1 MTARGRF
8 VFDADTAQANASLNR
23 TNKAALGVGDS
34 FMKSLGPLAKM
45 ATAAGAI
52 AAVSGVVLKVWT
64 EITEQMDAAAGRI
77 TSAAQARARLLS
89 LAPDTAGV
97 QRLSGAVSDTQRE
110 TGINESE
117 AANFQFQ
124 LESLGLGEN
133 RKDLAQVFN
142 LGQDATAVA
151 TAVSR
156 IRKVFGEEAGAVND
170 LVNKLFAGAQT
181 SEVGIDEFGETIA
194 RVGSIIQATGTPLD
208 DLIATFSQLGGKEI
222 RELATNVKALG
233 TAAVKSG
240 ETGGIIKFVE
250 KLGGQDLNN
259 KQLQKKLG
267 SVEAFEAFRLIQG
280 QLGNLPGAR
289 SSISDAVE
297 NNVVGQRLGL
307 VDADGRVGAAQR
319 LAQQQA
325 RTTLQQDAVYGERG
339 AQNQQFKS
347 TRDQL
352 RAQREAQGDRGFFD
366 RLTEAIFTPVADFIT
381 PDSYIPQRLAN
392 VQEQLLLESTRTADN
407 TRKQPPRAKPESQAH
422 PELPQGSG
430 Q

>member
-34 FMKSLGPLAKM
+34 LMKSLAPLAKM
-45 ATAAGAI
+45 ATAAGAV
-52 AAVSGVVLKVWT
+52 AAISAGIYKVWSD
-64 EITEQMDAAAGRI
+64 ITEKMDEAAGRI

-194 RVGSIIQATGTPLD
+194 RVGSIVQATGTPLD
-208 DLIATFSQLGGKEI
+208 DLIATFSQLGGKEM
-222 RELATNVKALG
+222 RELGTNVKALG

-250 KLGGQDLNN
+250 KLGDQGLSN
-259 KQLQKKLG
+259 KQRQKKLG
-267 SVEAFEAFRLIQG
+267 SVEAFEASLLIQG

-307 VDADGRVGAAQR
+307 VRGDARVG
-319 LAQQQA
+319 
-325 RTTLQQDAVYGERG
+325 
-339 AQNQQFKS
+339 
-347 TRDQL
+347 
-352 RAQREAQGDRGFFD
+352 
-366 RLTEAIFTPVADFIT
+366 
-381 PDSYIPQRLAN
+381 
-392 VQEQLLLESTRTADN
+392 
-407 TRKQPPRAKPESQAH
+407 
-422 PELPQGSG
+422 
-430 Q
+430 